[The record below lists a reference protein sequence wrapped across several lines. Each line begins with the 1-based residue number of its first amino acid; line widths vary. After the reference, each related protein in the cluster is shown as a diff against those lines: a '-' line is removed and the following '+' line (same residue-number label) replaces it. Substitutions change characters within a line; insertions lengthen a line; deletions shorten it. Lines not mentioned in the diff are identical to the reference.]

1 MFDDFRWKPRKIT
14 AAVIGWPSAALL
26 GVSAFGMFVFADLAK
41 WGVGL
46 ALLGIAVA
54 VLISSK
60 TLRAKIAAMLWRNTR

>member
-14 AAVIGWPSAALL
+14 AAIIGWPSAALL
-26 GVSAFGMFVFADLAK
+26 GVSAFGMFIFADLAK

-54 VLISSK
+54 VLISSN
-60 TLRAKIAAMLWRNTR
+60 TLRARIAALFRRTA